1 MRLRRV
7 SLPGAALAI
16 VLSASACTPDPPVEP
31 TVAAT
36 TPPPPSAAVA
46 SPSGERPPP
55 GRWSIEIFTEQSR
68 VTVAGTGV
76 GPSSVEVRIEQLLTE
91 LDAADTPEGSLVTLP
106 EEVLFD
112 FDSDQ
117 LKPEASTALDQ
128 LAEAIVLAADR
139 RVSIRG
145 HTDGRGA
152 DDYNQGLS
160 ERRAAAVRDYLV
172 QRHGVDPARLE
183 SVGFGETQP
192 VAPNEA
198 PDGSDDPAGRQRNRR
213 VEVVLENAPPP

>member
-1 MRLRRV
+1 MRPRRG
-7 SLPGAALAI
+7 SLPGAALLILLGAF
-16 VLSASACTPDPPVEP
+16 ACTGDPVVEP
-31 TVAAT
+31 TAAAT
-36 TPPPPSAAVA
+36 TAAIA

-55 GRWSIEIFTEQSR
+55 GEVSIETFTEQSS

-76 GPSSVEVRIEQLLTE
+76 GPSSVEVRIQELLTE

-117 LKPEASTALDQ
+117 LKPEASTTLDR
-128 LAEAIVLAADR
+128 LAEAIVLAANR

-183 SVGFGETQP
+183 AVGFGETQP

-213 VEVVLENAPPP
+213 VEVFLENP

>member
-1 MRLRRV
+1 MRQRRG
-7 SLPGAALAI
+7 SLPGAALVI
-16 VLSASACTPDPPVEP
+16 VLGASACTPDPVAEP
-31 TVAAT
+31 TATAT
-36 TPPPPSAAVA
+36 TTAPAAVA

-55 GRWSIEIFTEQSR
+55 GEVSIEAFTGQSR

-183 SVGFGETQP
+183 AVGFGETRP